1 MRMPTAQSPVLSLE
15 IVPYLGALGAMAVAG
30 LIGCD
35 AGKGGGGGGGGPH
48 GRGGPGRSRGPVAV
62 EVTPVRRTTI
72 RDIGKFTGSLKPRA
86 YFVIAPKVSGRLER
100 LHVDI
105 GDAVKRG
112 QLIAELDDEEY
123 AQRAEEARA
132 GVALARASLEEARS
146 SAAVARR
153 ELERIQAL
161 QKKKISSES
170 ELDAARARFEAE
182 DAKSKVAQALIEQKQ
197 AALKAAEIRLSYTR
211 IRTSWKEGAD
221 ARYVGERFVDEG
233 ALLATGTPIVSILE
247 ISSLTAVIHVTER
260 DYSRVRTDQW
270 TVLTSDGLPG
280 RSFKGKIARV
290 APLLKESSREARVE
304 IEISNADLAL
314 KPGMFIRASIQFAS
328 RAEATVVPVAALAKR
343 DDRRGVFV
351 VDEAESIARFVPV
364 ELGIIERELAEVLK
378 PELSGLVVTV
388 GQHLLEDGSKVRLP
402 GASSG
407 ARRAPGPKAPG
418 RPARPH

>member
-1 MRMPTAQSPVLSLE
+1 
-15 IVPYLGALGAMAVAG
+15 
-30 LIGCD
+30 
-35 AGKGGGGGGGGPH
+35 
-48 GRGGPGRSRGPVAV
+48 VAV

-72 RDIGKFTGSLKPRA
+72 RDIGQFTGSLKPRA

-132 GVALARASLEEARS
+132 GVTLARAGLEEARS

-161 QKKKISSES
+161 RKKKISSES
-170 ELDAARARFEAE
+170 ELDATRARFEAE
-182 DAKSKVAQALIEQKQ
+182 DAKSKVAQALIEQKE
-197 AALKAAEIRLSYTR
+197 AALKAAEIRLSYTK
-211 IRTSWKEGAD
+211 IRTSWKAGAD

-233 ALLATGTPIVSILE
+233 ALLAAGSPVVSILE

-260 DYSRVRTDQW
+260 DYSRVRVAQETD
-270 TVLTSDGLPG
+270 LTSDALPG

-290 APLLKESSREARVE
+290 APLLKESSREACVE
-304 IEISNADLAL
+304 IEISNPDLAL
-314 KPGMFIRASIQFAS
+314 KPGMFVRASIQFAS

-343 DDRRGVFV
+343 DERKGVFV

-364 ELGIIERELAEVLK
+364 EVGIVERDLAEVLK

-407 ARRAPGPKAPG
+407 GGPAPGPKAPG
-418 RPARPH
+418 RSARPH